1 MKTKE
6 LQLIVKE
13 AKEFCIINACEVF
26 VYSDDNGDYHFC
38 NLQTLN
44 YIVNE
49 LKVNVK
55 IIYNIYQDSIVA
67 RSNPF
72 CEPTVSQQF

>member
-1 MKTKE
+1 MENKK
-6 LQLIVKE
+6 LQSIVKE

-26 VYSDDNGDYHFC
+26 VYSDDNGDYSFS

-49 LKVNVK
+49 LKEN
-55 IIYNIYQDSIVA
+55 IRILYNIYQDSIIV
-67 RSNPF
+67 RINPF
-72 CEPTVSQQF
+72 CEPIVSQQF